1 MSDVASEEPPLSLA
15 LLRPSRH
22 LAVDLGT
29 SYALSLSRVAAAAVV
44 VGILYRYTTPE
55 FVAVFVLARSM
66 LSGANL
72 LFSGTGPATLIELN
86 RADRTALEPQW
97 AQPLEEERDL
107 ADDGPVQ
114 LDYATPKKPEP
125 PPRVPL
131 SLHTHAFTAAGLCG
145 LGAMVIVLGYAFF
158 FADIHR
164 LGPTKLGGAA
174 GLFVAWFAL
183 GLLFRVT
190 SDPAGAALQRRGRLS
205 LDNLVQIIGEAAW
218 IWFAFGAI
226 QYRYTSTLIDIGA
239 GYAFSGFLVWVL
251 RVALAPRGPYLFYA
265 EIGQMLR
272 RWFAAASMIAL
283 GSLADLLYGSA
294 SVLIINQ
301 FLSRT
306 TLAAYAPAMQIDAA
320 LLLGVGAISA
330 VLLPR
335 ATKAAATHDWTTLRR
350 IYVASLIASVAI
362 LAIGSIVVLTFQAT
376 LIEAWLGTLPAETV
390 AILPLVLVHTVI
402 GGSAG
407 VGRAMLIA
415 MGRFRAY
422 VTSAVVFG
430 LLNVFLA
437 LSFVLGPGLGLRG
450 IVYAT
455 IIAVTL
461 RCAIWMPWY
470 ILKTLRD
477 PVVTVPSPGTPG
489 EG

>member
-1 MSDVASEEPPLSLA
+1 MSDAASEEPPFSHA

-22 LAVDLGT
+22 LAIDLGT
-29 SYALSLSRVAAAAVV
+29 SYALSLSRVAAAAIV

-55 FVAVFVLARSM
+55 FVAVFVLARAM
-66 LSGANL
+66 LSGINL

-86 RADRTALEPQW
+86 RAERTALEPQW
-97 AQPLEEERDL
+97 VQPLEEAPRD
-107 ADDGPVQ
+107 AGGGPVQ
-114 LDYATPKKPEP
+114 LDYATPRKPEP
-125 PPRVPL
+125 PPRAPM
-131 SLHTHAFTAAGLCG
+131 SLHTHAFIAAGLWG
-145 LGAMVIVLGYAFF
+145 VGAMVIVFGYSSLFS
-158 FADIHR
+158 DIHR
-164 LGPTKLGGAA
+164 LGPTKLAGAA
-174 GLFVAWFAL
+174 GEFVAWFAL

-190 SDPAGAALQRRGRLS
+190 SDPAGAALMRRGRLS
-205 LDNLVQIIGEAAW
+205 LDNLIQIVGEAAW
-218 IWFAFGAI
+218 LWFAFDAI
-226 QYRYTSTLIDIGA
+226 QYRYTNTLIHIGL
-239 GYAFSGFLVWVL
+239 GYAFSGLLVWVL
-251 RVALAPRGPYLFYA
+251 RFALAPRGPRLYYA
-265 EIGQMLR
+265 EIGPMLR
-272 RWFAAASMIAL
+272 RWFAASSMIAA
-283 GSLADLLYGSA
+283 GSLADLLYGAA

-301 FLSRT
+301 FLSRA

-335 ATKAAATHDWTTLRR
+335 AAKAAAAHDTTTLRR
-350 IYVASLIASVAI
+350 IYIASLIASVAI
-362 LAIGSIVVLTFQAT
+362 LAIGSIVVLAFQET
-376 LIEAWLGTLPAETV
+376 LITTWLGTLPAETV
-390 AILPLVLVHTVI
+390 AILPLVLIHTVI

-415 MGRFRAY
+415 MGQFRAY
-422 VTSAVVFG
+422 VTSAIVFG

-437 LSFVLGPGLGLRG
+437 LTFVLGPGLGLRG

-470 ILKTLRD
+470 ILKTLR
-477 PVVTVPSPGTPG
+477 TRVPSPGTPG